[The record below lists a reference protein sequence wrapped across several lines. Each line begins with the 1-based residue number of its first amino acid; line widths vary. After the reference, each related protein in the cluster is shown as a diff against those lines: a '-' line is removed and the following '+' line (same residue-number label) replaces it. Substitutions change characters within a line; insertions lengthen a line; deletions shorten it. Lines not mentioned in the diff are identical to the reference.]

1 MPKSMS
7 LMAAAFTLLLAAP
20 AAQAQT
26 PSTLSATGVAQ
37 TKVEPEDRNSETSI
51 REAVQ
56 AARTKALPLA
66 ITDAKGRAQDLATA
80 GGVTLGALVAL
91 SDTGGQGGYFG
102 PFAYGTFG
110 YNKYCGQVARY
121 RTVTRDGKRRRVR
134 IKGTRR
140 VCRFPSQIYVTA
152 TVTYAIS

>member
-1 MPKSMS
+1 MSKFMP
-7 LMAAAFTLLLAAP
+7 LIAVAFGLLLAAP

-26 PSTLSATGVAQ
+26 PSTLSATGSAPG
-37 TKVEPEDRNSETSI
+37 KVTPEDRKSETSI

-56 AARTKALPLA
+56 AARAAALPLA
-66 ITDAKGRAQDLATA
+66 IADAKARAQELATA

-91 SDTGGQGGYFG
+91 SDSGGQPNYFG
-102 PFAYGTFG
+102 PYVNGTFG

-140 VCRFPSQIYVTA
+140 VCRFPSQIFATA